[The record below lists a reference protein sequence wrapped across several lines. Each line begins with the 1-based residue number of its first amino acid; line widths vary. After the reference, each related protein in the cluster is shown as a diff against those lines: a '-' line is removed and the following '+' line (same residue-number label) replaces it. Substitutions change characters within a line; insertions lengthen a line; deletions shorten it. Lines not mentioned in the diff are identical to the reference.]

1 MRLNSSLRTVAAFGV
16 LAAALAGCSSTPEQG
31 QGQAQGQGQQPYG
44 LPPMHRGAT
53 TGAGYSGSMGSTG
66 SGPGP
71 GAAADVAPGQMGPG
85 MGVQM
90 MQDQQQMCDLASYI
104 THANSPEERQSL
116 MDKYFAGMSP
126 QMQQQHLDMMTQQ
139 CGR

>member
-1 MRLNSSLRTVAAFGV
+1 MRLNWSLRTVAAFGV
-16 LAAALAGCSSTPEQG
+16 LAATLAGCSSTPEQE
-31 QGQAQGQGQQPYG
+31 QGQGQRQYG
-44 LPPMHRGAT
+44 PPPMHRGPS
-53 TGAGYSGSMGSTG
+53 TGAGYSGGMGSTG
-66 SGPGP
+66 YGAGPGS
-71 GAAADVAPGQMGPG
+71 AADVAPGQMGPG

-116 MDKYFAGMSP
+116 MDKYFAGMAP
-126 QMQQQHLDMMTQQ
+126 QTQEQHLDMMTQQ